1 MTKRSHRLLKK
12 IHKRWLESDIVDLS
26 QDHHWRKRLFDS
38 SPGQV
43 FAISID
49 DTRGLR
55 GDAVAAVC
63 RYKLHFSLQKV
74 ESSEADG
81 WLSEG
86 GGIIFKFWASTYPSV
101 HIYSGNN
108 PLVVKAT

>member
-26 QDHHWRKRLFDS
+26 QDQHWRKRLFDS
-38 SPGQV
+38 PPGQV

-49 DTRGLR
+49 DTLGLR

-63 RYKLHFSLQKV
+63 RYKLRFSLQRV
-74 ESSEADG
+74 ELSQADA

-86 GGIIFKFWASTYPSV
+86 GSVVFKFWASNYPSV
-101 HIYSGNN
+101 RIYSGNN
-108 PLVVKAT
+108 PLVVRVT

>member
-12 IHKRWLESDIVDLS
+12 IHKRWLVDIVDLS
-26 QDHHWRKRLFDS
+26 QYPHWRTRLFDS
-38 SPGQV
+38 ASGQV
-43 FAISID
+43 FAISVD

-55 GDAVAAVC
+55 GEAVAAVC

-74 ESSEADG
+74 ESSDADA

-86 GGIIFKFWASTYPSV
+86 GGVIFKFWASTYPSV
-101 HIYSGNN
+101 RIHSGNN
-108 PLVVKAT
+108 PLVARVT